1 MDSGGGFGLAIR
13 SWLIR
18 LIPKLTLLIWT
29 NSLINYYLFVFC
41 FVLFFYY
48 KSVKLNVFIVITKK
62 LLIGASETAFL
73 GSLSCGAIKSWA
85 GRCLVLFCSLFW
97 LFFSFS

>member
-1 MDSGGGFGLAIR
+1 M
-13 SWLIR
+13 
-18 LIPKLTLLIWT
+18 LTLLIWT

-41 FVLFFYY
+41 FVLFFNY

-73 GSLSCGAIKSWA
+73 GSLSCYIRVYLSFKA
-85 GRCLVLFCSLFW
+85 GHQELGWQMPRSVLLSVLAVFFLF
-97 LFFSFS
+97 LRV